1 MPVGPALT
9 AVTTNDDSVPET
21 LSFAQALGGSWLNRP
36 WIWIIGFFPN
46 TVCVAILEAS
56 LLDETWNLVA
66 TTALLQFAIA
76 VAVLASSVR
85 LARRRQLVVP
95 VPLVFLFLAL
105 TAIAQALL
113 GGVFAATVIGGTTDF
128 GLRIAFWLAIQWLWS
143 PLVINT
149 LAQYEHRRY
158 LLAERS
164 IHIDSWNAN
173 AKQGIIALRSQHLRL
188 LETIRVTVS
197 PVISEIRQQLS
208 GNRPP
213 RKQAEF
219 LSTAEQLMAL
229 SNSVKTILET
239 PHIINTLAWGVPEHS
254 RRIAPIVDAINYEI
268 RRPYLSSAILAI
280 LLLPVLAP
288 GMFRLGGMP
297 AIAELALGVASS
309 AFLFASGL
317 QLIKLFSK
325 ENSRL
330 RTAQIAVV
338 HVIASIA
345 APLVVGT
352 MTWDPLGEREWV
364 LLVFLPAGFLF
375 AAVTVSGAFGLG
387 DANRV
392 LVDDM
397 DQIRGRFGTFQHFVR
412 EEEKRM
418 SDEVESVLHGPIRG
432 RLSACIM
439 ALRFHVD
446 ELAVADSARGESIMR
461 AVSKHLEDTAR
472 DLDRMNVPT
481 TLTDRAYA
489 DGMKH
494 DD

>member
-1 MPVGPALT
+1 MPAGPALT
-9 AVTTNDDSVPET
+9 AVTTSDDSVPAT

-46 TVCVAILEAS
+46 SALVAILEVS
-56 LLDETWNLVA
+56 LLDETWNDVA
-66 TTALLQFAIA
+66 TTALLQFATA
-76 VAVLASSVR
+76 VAVLASSVQ
-85 LARRRQLVVP
+85 LARRRNLIVS

-113 GGVFAATVIGGTTDF
+113 GGAYAATVTGGSSDF
-128 GLRIAFWLAIQWLWS
+128 GLRIAFWLAVQWLWS

-173 AKQGIIALRSQHLRL
+173 AEQGTIALRNQHVRL
-188 LETIRVTVS
+188 LETIRATVS

-208 GNRPP
+208 GNRAP
-213 RKQAEF
+213 RKQTEF
-219 LSTAEQLMAL
+219 FSTAEQLMAL
-229 SNSVKTILET
+229 SNSVRTILEA
-239 PHIINTLAWGVPEHS
+239 PDISSTLAWGVPEHS
-254 RRIAPIVDAINYEI
+254 RRIAPIIDAINYEI
-268 RRPYLSSAILAI
+268 RRPYVSSAILAI

-288 GMFRLGGMP
+288 GMFRLGGIP
-297 AIAELALGVASS
+297 AIAELAIGVASS
-309 AFLFASGL
+309 TFLFASGL

-325 ENSRL
+325 ETSRS
-330 RTAQIAVV
+330 RTAQNAVV
-338 HVIASIA
+338 HVLASIA

-352 MTWDPLGEREWV
+352 MSWDPLGEREWV
-364 LLVFLPAGFLF
+364 LLVLLPVGFLF

-397 DQIRGRFGTFQHFVR
+397 DQIRGRFGAFQNFVR

-418 SDEVESVLHGPIRG
+418 SDEVELVLHGPIRG

-446 ELAVADSARGESIMR
+446 ELSIADSAHGESIMR
-461 AVSKHLEDTAR
+461 AVSKHLEATAR

-489 DGMKH
+489 DGMTH

>member
-9 AVTTNDDSVPET
+9 AVTTNDDSVPAT

-36 WIWIIGFFPN
+36 WTWIIGVFPN
-46 TVCVAILEAS
+46 TACVAILEAS
-56 LLDETWNLVA
+56 LLDETWNVLA

-85 LARRRQLVVP
+85 LARRRNLIVS

-105 TAIAQALL
+105 TAIAQALI
-113 GGVFAATVIGGTTDF
+113 GGVYAATVIGGSSDF
-128 GLRIAFWLAIQWLWS
+128 GLRIAFWLAVQWLWS
-143 PLVINT
+143 PLVILT

-158 LLAERS
+158 LLAERL
-164 IHIDSWNAN
+164 IHIDSCNAN
-173 AKQGIIALRSQHLRL
+173 AEQGNIALRNQHVRL
-188 LETIRVTVS
+188 LETIRATVS

-208 GNRPP
+208 GNRAP
-213 RKQAEF
+213 RQQAEF
-219 LSTAEQLMAL
+219 LRTAEQLTAL
-229 SNSVKTILET
+229 SNSVKIILET
-239 PHIINTLAWGVPEHS
+239 PHISSTLAWGVPEHS
-254 RRIAPIVDAINYEI
+254 RRIAPIIDAVNYEI
-268 RRPYLSSAILAI
+268 RRPYVSSAILAI

-288 GMFRLGGMP
+288 GVFRLGGMP
-297 AIAELALGVASS
+297 AIAELAVGVASS

-317 QLIKLFSK
+317 QIIKLLSK
-325 ENSRL
+325 ENSRS
-330 RTAQIAVV
+330 RTAQNAVV

-352 MTWDPLGEREWV
+352 MSWDPLGEREWV
-364 LLVFLPAGFLF
+364 LLLLLPVGFLF

-439 ALRFHVD
+439 ALKFHVE
-446 ELAVADSARGESIMR
+446 ELAIADSAHGQSIMR
-461 AVSKHLEDTAR
+461 AVSEHLEDTAR

-481 TLTDRAYA
+481 SLTDRASA
-489 DGMKH
+489 DGVKH
-494 DD
+494 HD